1 MRSINSMKS
10 MLTAMIANGAN
21 IILGFVV
28 RAIFVRTLGAEYLGL
43 NGLFG
48 NIISMLAI
56 AELGIGSAI
65 IYHLYKP
72 VADNNV
78 DKIKKLMA
86 FYKKCFNIIAL
97 IVFIAGLAVMPFL
110 NNLVG
115 ENNIE
120 GSIHFYFLLF
130 LIDSVSSYLLIYKR
144 SIIQANQKNYII
156 NMIEFV
162 YVISLNIFRIIVL
175 KLTNNYVVY
184 LSVSIALRILENL
197 VISFIANKLYP
208 YIKEKTDGK
217 LDDETLFDIKKKVK
231 ALMFH
236 KVGNFV
242 VTGTDNILISKF
254 LGIVTVRFVFKL

>member
-1 MRSINSMKS
+1 MRSINSIKS

-56 AELGIGSAI
+56 VELGIGSAI

-110 NNLVG
+110 NSLVG
-115 ENNIE
+115 ENSID
-120 GSIHFYFLLF
+120 GSIHFYYFLF
-130 LIDSVSSYLLIYKR
+130 LIDAVCSYLLVYKR
-144 SIIQANQKNYII
+144 SILQANQKNYVI
-156 NMIEFV
+156 NIIEFC
-162 YVISLNIFRIIVL
+162 YVISMNVLRIVVL
-175 KLTNNYVVY
+175 KLTNNFTVY
-184 LSVSIALRILENL
+184 LAVSIGLRIIENL
-197 VISFIANKLYP
+197 VISFVANKLYP

-217 LDDETLFDIKKKVK
+217 LDDETLSDIKKKVK

-236 KVGNFV
+236 KVR
-242 VTGTDNILISKF
+242 KF
-254 LGIVTVRFVFKL
+254 CCNRNR

>member
-10 MLTAMIANGAN
+10 MLTAMVANGAN

-56 AELGIGSAI
+56 IELGIGSAV

-72 VADNNV
+72 VAENDI

-86 FYKKCFNIIAL
+86 FYKKCFNIIAAL
-97 IVFIAGLAVMPFL
+97 VFLVGITVMPFL
-110 NNLVG
+110 NTLVG
-115 ENNIE
+115 ENSVE
-120 GSIHFYFLLF
+120 GNIHFYYLLF
-130 LIDSVSSYLLIYKR
+130 LIDSVCSYLLVYKR
-144 SIIQANQKNYII
+144 SILQANQKNYII
-156 NMIEFV
+156 NAIEFG
-162 YVISLNIFRIIVL
+162 YVISMNILRIVVL
-175 KLTNNYVVY
+175 KLTNNFTVY
-184 LSVSIALRILENL
+184 LSVSIALRIIENL

-208 YIKEKTDGK
+208 YIKERTDEK
-217 LDDETLFDIKKKVK
+217 LDDETLTDIKKKVK

-236 KVGNFV
+236 KVR
-242 VTGTDNILISKF
+242 KF
-254 LGIVTVRFVFKL
+254 CCNRNR